1 MALRFP
7 GGRSRWRPAAVRQ
20 VARWRVC
27 VDLEVLEE
35 RRLLH
40 AGHDHDLLIPLD
52 LEDHSLSGDDL
63 AGQQAVIDAA
73 ALNPL
78 SSIPVLNSLPGA
90 AVTLY
95 LDFDGYFEPVWG
107 SYANITTPVFD
118 RDNDLTTF
126 SDSELANMETIWRYV
141 AEDFSPFPINVTT
154 VEPPNFNN
162 GEALRVAI
170 GGNGSWT
177 DGTYGGI
184 AYVNNFTSATA
195 NTVYVFPKNL
205 GNGNPKSVAE
215 ASSHEAGHAFG
226 LAHQSAYNASGTKTA
241 EYYSGPGD
249 GRAPIMGN
257 SYSATRGLWWNGT
270 SSASSTTIQDDLAV
284 LSRPANG
291 FGYRPDDHA
300 NNSLNATPLVGS
312 GNLLTGSGVLT
323 TTSDVDYFSFETN
336 AGDVTVSVTV
346 PSAVN
351 NLDARIELRD
361 ASNNLIASAAP
372 SNSFSASLT
381 ANVPAGS
388 YRVIVASQGNY
399 GDVGTYTVS
408 ALARSLS
415 LGGYVYQDSNANG
428 ERDPDEPG
436 LAGWTVFDD
445 LNNNGISE
453 GNPLYSM
460 PSADTPKPVADIG
473 SATSTIT
480 VGGLYGMIQDV
491 NVEVNI
497 DHANAAQL
505 VLVLIAPDNTIVTLA
520 NRNGGSGTNYTGTL
534 FDQQA
539 EESISAGTPP
549 FTGSYR
555 PVSSLASLNG
565 KNPTGNWRLLVN
577 DGLAGATGTF
587 LDWTLHITTDAV
599 EVEAISQID
608 GSYEFTN
615 LAFGPHNLRLIPNG
629 SLVPT
634 EPSAGLHSVVFSEGI
649 PQHDLN
655 FGNAQPAVLA
665 QSLFYNNSK
674 YDGNSPAVGA
684 GDFAAIASD
693 KQAYRFGQGPSAF
706 QNVSSYSKGING
718 LFVDILGSHPGI
730 STDDFSFRVGNDN
743 TPEGWSPAPDPIS
756 ITVLAGAGVSGSDRV
771 AIVWADGAIQ
781 NTWLEVQVAN
791 SAHTGLAEPDTFY
804 FGHAL
809 GNTGLGDTATHSLVN
824 TTDELGTRNNPA
836 SLFANIPLTNL
847 FDFNRDGAVN
857 ISDGLLARNHATALG
872 TALSYIE
879 LGEVAGGTLAGLGA
893 TSSADSGTAEVGMAL
908 SLAPTKI
915 GTASLPISQRI
926 APVGMSLSHGQTPT
940 AAAVVNQLW
949 QAVGQLSGDEL
960 ADWLLDLDG
969 NAEADA

>member
-1 MALRFP
+1 MALRLQ
-7 GGRSRWRPAAVRQ
+7 GVRSRLRTAAFRRTSAGHVRFE
-20 VARWRVC
+20 
-27 VDLEVLEE
+27 LEVLEE

-52 LEDHSLSGDDL
+52 LEDHSLTGDDL
-63 AGQQAVIDAA
+63 AGQQAVIAAA

-90 AVTLY
+90 DVTLY
-95 LDFDGYFEPVWG
+95 LDFDGYFESVWG

-118 RDNDLTTF
+118 RDGDLTTF

-184 AYVNNFTSATA
+184 AYVNNFVSATA

-215 ASSHEAGHAFG
+215 ASSHESGHAFG

-291 FGYRPDDHA
+291 FGYRPDDHG
-300 NNSLNATPLVGS
+300 NNALNATALVGT
-312 GNLLTGSGVLT
+312 GNLVSGSGVLT

-361 ASNNLIASAAP
+361 SSGNLIASAAP
-372 SNSFSASLT
+372 SNSFNASLT

-388 YRVIVASQGNY
+388 YRVVVASQGNY
-399 GDVGTYTVS
+399 GDIGTYTVS
-408 ALARSLS
+408 AVVRSLS
-415 LGGYVYQDSNANG
+415 LGGFVYEDSNRNG
-428 ERDPDEPG
+428 ERDLDEPG

-445 LNNNGISE
+445 LNNNGVSE
-453 GNPLYSM
+453 GNPLYVL
-460 PSADTPKPVADIG
+460 PSADAPKPIADIG
-473 SATSTIT
+473 SATSTIA
-480 VGGLYGMIQDV
+480 VSGLYGMVQDID
-491 NVEVNI
+491 VEVNI

-520 NRNGGSGTNYTGTL
+520 NRNGGSGTNFTGTV

-539 EESISAGTPP
+539 AASIATGAPP
-549 FTGSYR
+549 FTGSYQ
-555 PVSSLASLNG
+555 PVSSLAALNG
-565 KNPTGNWRLLVN
+565 RNPTGNWRLLVN
-577 DGLAGATGTF
+577 DGLSGATGT
-587 LDWTLHITTDAV
+587 LLNWSLHITTDAV
-599 EVEAISQID
+599 EAEAISQID

-615 LAFGPHNLRLIPNG
+615 LAFGPHQLRLIPNG
-629 SLVPT
+629 PLVPT
-634 EPSAGLHSVVFSEGI
+634 EPTGGLYNVVFSEGV
-649 PQHDLN
+649 PQVDLN
-655 FGNAQPAVLA
+655 FGNAQPVVLGRA
-665 QSLFYNNSK
+665 LFYNDSK
-674 YDGNSPAVGA
+674 YDGHNA
-684 GDFAAIASD
+684 GIDVQDFAAIASD
-693 KQAYRFGQGPSAF
+693 KQAYVFGQGPSTFA
-706 QNVSSYSKGING
+706 NVSSSTKGING
-718 LFVDILGSHPGI
+718 LLLDIFGSHPNI
-730 STDDFSFRVGNDN
+730 TADDFTFRVGNDES
-743 TPEGWSPAPDPIS
+743 PENWSLAPEPIS
-756 ITVLAGAGVSGSDRV
+756 VSVLAGAGTSSSDRV
-771 AIVWADGAIQ
+771 AIVWSPGAIQ
-781 NTWLEVQVAN
+781 NSWLEVRVAAN
-791 SAHTGLAEPDTFY
+791 SDTGLADLDSFY

-809 GNTGLGDTATHSLVN
+809 GNSGLGDTATHALVN

-836 SLFANIPLTNL
+836 SVFSNIPLTNV

-857 ISDGLLARNHATALG
+857 FSDSLVPRNHPAALG
-872 TALSYIE
+872 TALRYIE
-879 LGEVAGGTLAGLGA
+879 LGGILGGPGSDAGGSADDPGASIALASATQAFPSMGA
-893 TSSADSGTAEVGMAL
+893 TSPAPLPTRLPLSNVERAPQSSAGLVAQMLCRISIDEFTDWQIELDDAALDEKDEVA
-908 SLAPTKI
+908 
-915 GTASLPISQRI
+915 
-926 APVGMSLSHGQTPT
+926 
-940 AAAVVNQLW
+940 
-949 QAVGQLSGDEL
+949 
-960 ADWLLDLDG
+960 
-969 NAEADA
+969 